1 MHPRNYA
8 YIFTTILMNHL
19 GLLQFNQ
26 ETEKMSNRVAIEP
39 LNSAADLGWTDSKL
53 VNSSTRVILVR
64 HGRSTYNEAGRYQ
77 GSSDDA
83 VLTQKGKETAQLVGQ
98 MLNGMAIDAI
108 YTSPLRRV
116 QETIGEILK
125 SAQRAKL

>member
-1 MHPRNYA
+1 
-8 YIFTTILMNHL
+8 
-19 GLLQFNQ
+19 
-26 ETEKMSNRVAIEP
+26 MSNRVAIEP